1 MPIRLKIDR
10 VTLSWALYDW
20 ANSTFATTVMA
31 GFFPVF
37 FKEYWSAGAAPTL
50 ATLRLGAANSTASL
64 AILILAPVLGAIAD
78 AGGTRKR
85 LLAGFAALGIATTGA
100 LFLARRG
107 DWLAAVVLY
116 GVAALGFA
124 GANIFYDALL
134 VEVAEPAR
142 LDRVSALGF
151 ALGYLGGGLLLAVN
165 VLMVRHPAW
174 FALADAAQAVR
185 LAFPMVA
192 VWWALFTVPL
202 LLYVRERPGR
212 VRGHGLRRSVG
223 AGLHQLA
230 ATFRHVR
237 RLRHVGRFLL
247 AYWLYIDGVGTVIRM
262 AVAYGL
268 ELGFHAGDL
277 LLALL
282 LTQFVGFPAAIV
294 FGRIGERLGPR
305 TGILIAIAVYC
316 AVLVWAA
323 RMHDRLDFFGIAVT
337 IGLVQG
343 GIQSLSRSLY
353 ARLIPSEK
361 SGEFFGFY
369 NMLGKF
375 AAVLG
380 PILMGWVGWV
390 TASPRASIL
399 SLLLPF
405 VAGALIVWR
414 VDEVAGRRAA
424 GAL

>member
-1 MPIRLKIDR
+1 MPGRFRIDR
-10 VTLSWALYDW
+10 ATLSWALYDW

-37 FKEYWSAGAAPTL
+37 FREYWNAGAAPTV
-50 ATLRLGAANSTASL
+50 ATLRLGAANSVASL
-64 AILILAPVLGAIAD
+64 TILVIAPVLGAIAD
-78 AGGTRKR
+78 AGGVRKR
-85 LLAGFAALGIATTGA
+85 LLAGFTLLGIATTGA
-100 LFLARRG
+100 LYLVVRG
-107 DWLAAVVLY
+107 DWLTAVALYAIAAVGY
-116 GVAALGFA
+116 S

-134 VEVAEPAR
+134 IEVAAPAR
-142 LDRVSALGF
+142 LDRVSAFGY
-151 ALGYLGGGLLLAVN
+151 ALGYVGGGLLFAVN
-165 VLMVRHPAW
+165 VLMVWRPAW
-174 FALADAAQAVR
+174 FGLADAAQAVH

-192 VWWALFTVPL
+192 VWWAVFTIPL
-202 LLYVRERPGR
+202 LRHVHERPGR
-212 VRGHGLRRSVG
+212 GLMRSVG

-237 RLRHVGRFLL
+237 RLRFVARFLV

-268 ELGFHAGDL
+268 ELGFHADDL

-282 LTQFVGFPAAIV
+282 ITQFVGFPAAIV
-294 FGRIGERLGPR
+294 FGRIGERFGPR

-316 AVLVWAA
+316 GVLVWAA
-323 RMHDRLDFFGIAVT
+323 CMHDRADFFGIAIT

-343 GIQSLSRSLY
+343 GVQSLSRSLY
-353 ARLIPSEK
+353 ARLIPAEK

-380 PILMGWVGWV
+380 PVLMGWVGWV
-390 TASPRASIL
+390 TASPRASML
-399 SLLLPF
+399 ALLAPF
-405 VAGALIVWR
+405 VAGAWIVWS
-414 VDEVAGRRAA
+414 VDEEAGRRAA
-424 GAL
+424 EGL